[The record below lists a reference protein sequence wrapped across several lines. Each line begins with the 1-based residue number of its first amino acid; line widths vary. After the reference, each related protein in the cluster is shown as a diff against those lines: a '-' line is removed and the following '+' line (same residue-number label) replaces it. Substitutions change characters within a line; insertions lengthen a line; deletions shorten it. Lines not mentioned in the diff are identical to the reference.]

1 MNQEVLA
8 NLLFCM
14 LRFCCTNQVVDY
26 KGARTLEALK
36 DFVDGKEENASEVAT
51 NKKNFP
57 DLELYALCAWVCPS
71 IIHTFLFLTPNYYT
85 KYTL

>member
-51 NKKNFP
+51 NKQT
-57 DLELYALCAWVCPS
+57 S
-71 IIHTFLFLTPNYYT
+71 LTSS
-85 KYTL
+85 YTLCVLESDYLSHTPFSS